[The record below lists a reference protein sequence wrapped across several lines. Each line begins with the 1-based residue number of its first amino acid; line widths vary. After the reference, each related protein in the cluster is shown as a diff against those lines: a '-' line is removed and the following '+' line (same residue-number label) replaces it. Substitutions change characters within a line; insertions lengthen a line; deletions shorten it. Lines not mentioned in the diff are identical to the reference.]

1 MLLNFYNMKFLFL
14 LLSFCLYINLSN
26 VNAKDTPKTG
36 PSYTKELVSI
46 PSLDAITFL
55 PVLPLS
61 GQTTIVAKPTT
72 TSPLNKVVQSV
83 KNKKMSLLQ
92 TLNLIRKMKVA
103 KKQAPAQAYV
113 GNGDALAVA
122 SLITG
127 VGGLILVLLPYIG
140 WLALAACICGIVF
153 GVMAKKRGTSKRGM
167 ATAGIICGII
177 GCALFVLW
185 LTDIVI
191 LFRV

>member
-1 MLLNFYNMKFLFL
+1 MKFLFL
-14 LLSFCLYINLSN
+14 LLSFCLYINISN

-46 PSLDAITFL
+46 PSLDAITL
-55 PVLPLS
+55 SPVPATT
-61 GQTTIVAKPTT
+61 QTTTECIVVAKPTT

>member
-1 MLLNFYNMKFLFL
+1 MKFLFL

-92 TLNLIRKMKVA
+92 TLNLIKKMKAA

-140 WLALAACICGIVF
+140 WLAFA
-153 GVMAKKRGTSKRGM
+153 
-167 ATAGIICGII
+167 
-177 GCALFVLW
+177 VLY
-185 LTDIVI
+185 LV
-191 LFRV
+191 

>member
-92 TLNLIRKMKVA
+92 TLNLI
-103 KKQAPAQAYV
+103 KK
-113 GNGDALAVA
+113 NE
-122 SLITG
+122 
-127 VGGLILVLLPYIG
+127 
-140 WLALAACICGIVF
+140 
-153 GVMAKKRGTSKRGM
+153 RR
-167 ATAGIICGII
+167 
-177 GCALFVLW
+177 
-185 LTDIVI
+185 
-191 LFRV
+191 